1 MSTMMVTYK
10 IQERNQKVHQSDTL
24 PSDIVDLGIK
34 SIIIMPENSK
44 SFWSKASNK
53 HQLKIASR
61 KCFDLFL
68 IKKIKF
74 LVDMCLTNNGRSS
87 CRGSW
92 NMFFNQRSSF
102 QKHPSYCQT
111 MSGEVKTV
119 VVTLNNTD
127 VIIYSLAYHQIFHEL
142 GLEEFS
148 VNIGI

>member
-1 MSTMMVTYK
+1 MSTMIVTYK

-24 PSDIVDLGIK
+24 PLDIVDLGIK
-34 SIIIMPENSK
+34 SIIIMPENLK

-87 CRGSW
+87 CRGS
-92 NMFFNQRSSF
+92 
-102 QKHPSYCQT
+102 
-111 MSGEVKTV
+111 
-119 VVTLNNTD
+119 
-127 VIIYSLAYHQIFHEL
+127 
-142 GLEEFS
+142 
-148 VNIGI
+148 